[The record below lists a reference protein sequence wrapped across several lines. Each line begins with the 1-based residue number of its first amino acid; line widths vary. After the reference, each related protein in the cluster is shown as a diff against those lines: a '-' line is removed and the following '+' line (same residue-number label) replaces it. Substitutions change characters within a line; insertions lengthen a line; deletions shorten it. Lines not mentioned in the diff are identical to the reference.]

1 MLFIIISLSIAI
13 ALGVLAVR
21 VSIQEGK
28 RINAVENDSQISIG
42 DLVKFV
48 DVPVIRVT
56 NIERSDWGRFVISG
70 NDDLGLCKT
79 TMDANDEF
87 VLWS

>member
-13 ALGVLAVR
+13 ALGALAVR
-21 VSIQEGK
+21 VSIQESK
-28 RINAVENDSQISIG
+28 RINAIENDSQISIG

-56 NIERSDWGRFVISG
+56 NIERSDWGHFVISG
-70 NDDLGLCKT
+70 NDDLGLCQT
-79 TMDANDEF
+79 TCSENDEF